1 MVEGPLFLNGVMFF
15 LSSLFPSLSFG
26 NRCCHYFDSR
36 VRLRFRLR
44 LLLLFHICA
53 IAALC
58 AVGCSDGISAV
69 YLLTTEMARV
79 VVIDGAEVLCGDW
92 QIGGSILVLPRVQI
106 DFVKGCEN
114 AFFSMMR

>member
-1 MVEGPLFLNGVMFF
+1 M
-15 LSSLFPSLSFG
+15 
-26 NRCCHYFDSR
+26 
-36 VRLRFRLR
+36 RLRFRLR